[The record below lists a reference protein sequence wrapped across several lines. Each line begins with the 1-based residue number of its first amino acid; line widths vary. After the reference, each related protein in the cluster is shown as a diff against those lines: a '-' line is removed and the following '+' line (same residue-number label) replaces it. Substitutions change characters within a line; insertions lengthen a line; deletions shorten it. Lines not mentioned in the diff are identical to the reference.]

1 MVNSPNFNKKVW
13 VVLGPTNTGKTHY
26 AVERMLCH
34 SSGIIGLPL
43 RLLAREVYEKVVA
56 RSGKQSV
63 SLITGEER
71 IVPADP
77 KYWICTVEAM
87 PVRMEVEFLAV
98 DEIQMCSDL
107 DRGHI
112 FTERLL
118 KARGTK
124 ETVFLGSNSIRMV
137 LEDTLPNVGFIPK
150 KRFSKLRYV
159 DSHRLSRV
167 PPRSA
172 IVCFSVDEVYA
183 IAELIRREKGGAAI
197 VTGGLSPRTRNSQVQ
212 VYQDGD
218 VDYLVA
224 TDAIG
229 MGLNLDITNIAF
241 ASLSKFDGSNY
252 RNLFPDELAQIAGRA
267 GRYMSDGTFGV
278 TAGCQRLAPDTIH
291 RVENHIFSDI
301 KKLQWRNADLCF
313 ENLRSLINSLDEKSN
328 HPYLVRVRESIDL
341 RALRAMAEN
350 SLIVDRIVSK
360 QEVRLLWRICQI
372 PDYRKISLSDHVQ
385 TLAEIFFLLSNRGQL
400 PEEWLEKKILTLDKY
415 DGGIDGLSR
424 RLAYIRTWN
433 YVANRGDWVE
443 NAQFLQEKSKLI
455 EDKLSDHLHQLLIEQ
470 FIDRRTTVLMRRIRE
485 KVTLTADLNEKGEVF
500 VEDQLIG
507 KLDGLIFSLDPSGS
521 PNEKKKLLSVS
532 KQAITSKISILVD
545 QLYES
550 PNGEFS
556 LNNSGNIIWRENAIG
571 SIKVGNSILEP
582 ELTPLIDEIAGKTA
596 KEKLLRR
603 IKYFLEGLLE
613 EHMEALFSLVKDEE
627 ISGLSAGLVF
637 RLSENLGVLPR
648 EEFSKEVKA
657 LDQDTRSKF
666 RKHGVRFGQYSIFQP
681 SLLKPEPTRIRMLL
695 WKIYHKPTLAPEP
708 PAPGLVTIPSIKD
721 VNPLFYSISGFRLL
735 GARAIRIDMLERL
748 ADLIRAKDTKVGF
761 EATPEMLSITCLT
774 LLQFKDLMVAL
785 GYKVSVLKRT
795 ADLEINESAQ
805 DQTTKGQTTK
815 TGNTKDEI
823 VEVVTIHKNFLND
836 IENEYFMFK
845 FEPKGLEIRKSRKR
859 GMTRGK
865 NSNEKMVKKKGLK
878 NKEHNHLT
886 RESRSGIRKIDPDS
900 PFAALASLIKN

>member
-1 MVNSPNFNKKVW
+1 MANIPNFNKKVW
-13 VVLGPTNTGKTHY
+13 IVLGPTNTGKTHY

-124 ETVFLGSNSIRMV
+124 ETVFLGSNSIRRV

-229 MGLNLDITNIAF
+229 MGLNLDVTNVAF

-278 TAGCQRLAPDTIH
+278 TAGCQSLAPDTIH

-301 KKLQWRNADLCF
+301 KKLQWRNSDLCF
-313 ENLRSLINSLDEKSN
+313 ENLQSLINSVDEKSN
-328 HPYLVRVRESIDL
+328 HPYLVRVRESTDL
-341 RALRAMAEN
+341 RALRTMTEN
-350 SLIVDRIVSK
+350 SLIVDRIISK

-385 TLAEIFFLLSNRGQL
+385 TLEEIFFLLSNRGQL
-400 PEEWLEKKILTLDKY
+400 PEEWLEKKIVTLDKY

-455 EDKLSDHLHQLLIEQ
+455 EDKLSDNLHQLLIEQ

-521 PNEKKKLLSVS
+521 ANEKKKLFSVS

-571 SIKVGNSILEP
+571 SIKAGNSILEP
-582 ELTPLIDEIAGKTA
+582 ELTPLVDEMAGKTA
-596 KEKLLRR
+596 REKLLRR
-603 IKYFLEGLLE
+603 IKYFLEGLLK
-613 EHMEALFSLVKDEE
+613 EHMAALFSLVKDEE

-695 WKIYHKPTLAPEP
+695 WKIYHEPTIVLEP
-708 PAPGLVTIPSIKD
+708 PVPGLVTIPSIKD
-721 VNPLFYSISGFRLL
+721 VNPLFYAISGFRLL

-748 ADLIRAKDTKVGF
+748 ADLIRAKDTKGGF
-761 EATPEMLSITCLT
+761 EATPEMLSITGLT
-774 LLQFKDLMVAL
+774 LLQFKELMVAL

-795 ADLEINESAQ
+795 ANLEINESAQ
-805 DQTTKGQTTK
+805 DQTTKDHTAK

-823 VEVVTIHKNFLND
+823 VESVTSHTNFLND

-845 FEPKGLEIRKSRKR
+845 FEPKRLEIKISRKR
-859 GMTRGK
+859 GKTRGK
-865 NSNEKMVKKKGLK
+865 NGNEKVVKKKGLK